1 MDSIDR
7 KIINFLQK
15 NGRIA
20 HAKIGNEINLSTSA
34 VNDRVKRMQE
44 TEIIK
49 HTVVTINPSKIGLN
63 ILAFIS
69 VLIDWNEANEAF
81 GTAIQSIPEVLECH
95 HVTGD
100 WSYLLKVRAKDN
112 DALEELISNR
122 IKRLPGVTRSET
134 IFVLSTDKE
143 TTELSLNIT

>member
-1 MDSIDR
+1 
-7 KIINFLQK
+7 
-15 NGRIA
+15 
-20 HAKIGNEINLSTSA
+20 
-34 VNDRVKRMQE
+34 
-44 TEIIK
+44 
-49 HTVVTINPSKIGLN
+49 VVTINPSKIGLN

-81 GTAIQSIPEVLECH
+81 GTAIHSIPEVLECH

>member
-1 MDSIDR
+1 MDAFDR
-7 KIINFLQK
+7 KIISFLQT

-34 VNDRVKRMQE
+34 VNDRVKRLQE

-49 HTVVTINPSKIGLN
+49 NTVVTINPSKIGLN

-81 GTAIQSIPEVLECH
+81 GTAIHSIPEVLECH